1 MEIQAPNSAW
11 SGSIHIPCFATK
23 SAHSRSSERELRKV
37 AWNECLWGAKLRS
50 RVSKMGDNSRKIIR
64 ILGSNACPRIL
75 SSPGVGLK
83 EDVCF
88 LFVLIRFSGDPL
100 NYLGVTGNYLSGMWI
115 ELAFQRSG
123 PESLE
128 FTEILFPPLMGAM
141 FLVWLKIMELIPGAS
156 YLQM

>member
-1 MEIQAPNSAW
+1 M
-11 SGSIHIPCFATK
+11 
-23 SAHSRSSERELRKV
+23 

-100 NYLGVTGNYLSGMWI
+100 NYLGVTGNYLSGM
-115 ELAFQRSG
+115 
-123 PESLE
+123 
-128 FTEILFPPLMGAM
+128 
-141 FLVWLKIMELIPGAS
+141 
-156 YLQM
+156 

>member
-1 MEIQAPNSAW
+1 MA
-11 SGSIHIPCFATK
+11 C
-23 SAHSRSSERELRKV
+23 
-37 AWNECLWGAKLRS
+37 NECLWGAKLRS

-100 NYLGVTGNYLSGMWI
+100 NYLGVTGNYLSGM
-115 ELAFQRSG
+115 
-123 PESLE
+123 
-128 FTEILFPPLMGAM
+128 
-141 FLVWLKIMELIPGAS
+141 
-156 YLQM
+156 